1 MDYAKLNLKDNPF
14 TATPVTGRPIWCGM
28 QQLKTELTRRLEI
41 SLKTSPSSIVLNWG
55 HYGSG
60 KTHAARYFTS
70 EQTLQELRKAA
81 GLEEPPLAFY
91 IGFPRVD
98 KGSTF
103 NLTSSIIGKFGVT
116 DFASKLEQAKTTLD
130 EASAGLFARLLQEYC
145 DDSELQK
152 IFHKLVEG
160 NPDDQDKI
168 GRVLFGNSSA
178 ADLREL
184 QIARKPDSIADL
196 CRIVTTGFNLFTY
209 RTNEIPPIHPAIHL
223 WIDEFE
229 DIASLP
235 GKEQDALAAYLRNLI
250 DWCPKYLTIFLN
262 FTLTPVQGV
271 QDLGL
276 YLGEAVTSRIRQKIE
291 FAEPDKSQV
300 KSYVREMLNAPNI
313 RDTAIQSGEEFLPF
327 DLTAVDLMI
336 DSITP
341 RTPRRIN
348 EVFSFYLDLAA
359 GMNGT
364 NRISETMVRQ
374 FGAEIGLT
382 I

>member
-28 QQLKTELTRRLEI
+28 QQLKAELTRRLEI

-70 EQTLQELRKAA
+70 EQTLQEMQTAA
-81 GLEEPPLAFY
+81 KLETPPLAFY

-98 KGSTF
+98 KGSAF
-103 NLTSSIIGKFGVT
+103 NLTSSIIGKFGIT
-116 DFASKLEQAKTTLD
+116 DFASKLEQIKTTLD
-130 EASAGLFARLLQEYC
+130 KASAGLFARLLQEYC

-160 NPDDQDKI
+160 NPEDQDKI

-178 ADLREL
+178 ADLRDL

-196 CRIVTTGFNLFTY
+196 CRIVTTAFNLFTY
-209 RTNEIPPIHPAIHL
+209 RTQEIPPMHPAIHL

-229 DIASLP
+229 DIASLA

-313 RDTAIQSGEEFLPF
+313 RNTAAQPGEEFLPF
-327 DLTAVDLMI
+327 DLPAVDLMI
-336 DSITP
+336 DTITP

-359 GMNGT
+359 GTNGT
-364 NRISETMVRQ
+364 NRVSETMVRK
-374 FGAEIGLT
+374 FATEIGLT
-382 I
+382 A